1 MDAVIRFGRRKLMV
15 AVLLMRFL
23 VFEELN
29 ALTPQMQLPFSL

>member
-1 MDAVIRFGRRKLMV
+1 MKAALEKVI